1 MGGNI
6 RRVIGEEGVMEVY
19 DDVIARRIVDVEKV
33 KKHYKIKAG
42 GSQTRGIDALG
53 ISALEVEVLGKMVGR
68 VVG

>member
-33 KKHYKIKAG
+33 KKYYKIKAG

>member
-1 MGGNI
+1 
-6 RRVIGEEGVMEVY
+6 MEVY
-19 DDVIARRIVDVEKV
+19 DDVIARKIVDVEKV
-33 KKHYKIKAG
+33 KKYYKIKVG